1 MVVASSAT
9 ERHAHEGLSDRIDL
23 LVDRVH
29 HQFVPI
35 GFGQDFGPQDQVTRC
50 DPALKT
56 RIGQQVSGDLLLD
69 ESIEWLVLVEGLN
82 HVITV
87 TPSVPVGDVFIQTVR
102 IRVAS
107 HIKPMPSISNP
118 ILRRTEQAIDLTVDR
133 LGCSVLFKRP
143 IFGRFRWQ
151 PDQIQTQTT
160 EQFPIRCRRGRT
172 KSLGLQS
179 LQDKRVDRISAP
191 IGLSRCRN
199 RYRPQRPH
207 RPKGLPLLDTH
218 PGGLAQL
225 VGKILTD
232 SSTGIRSRIW
242 SSR

>member
-9 ERHAHEGLSDRIDL
+9 ERHAHESLPDRIDL

-35 GFGQDFGPQDQVTRC
+35 GFGQDFGPQDQVARC

-87 TPSVPVGDVFIQTVR
+87 SPSVPVGDVFIQSVR
-102 IRVAS
+102 VRVTR
-107 HIKPMPSISNP
+107 HIKPMPRVSNP

-133 LGCSVLFKRP
+133 LGCSVLFKSP
-143 IFGRFRWQ
+143 ILVRFRWQ
-151 PDQIQTQTT
+151 PDQIHTQTSH
-160 EQFPIRCRRGRT
+160 QFPIRSRRGRT

-179 LQDKRVDRISAP
+179 LQDKRIDRISTP
-191 IGLSRCRN
+191 IGPSRCRN
-199 RYRPQRPH
+199 RY
-207 RPKGLPLLDTH
+207 
-218 PGGLAQL
+218 
-225 VGKILTD
+225 
-232 SSTGIRSRIW
+232 
-242 SSR
+242 